1 MSDYTNGY
9 HTKSSYTK
17 TGKKV
22 KCIGSNRRD
31 LTYKKVY
38 DVFVDNDGYE
48 FVIDEKDDVENINL
62 DKE

>member
-1 MSDYTNGY
+1 MSDG
-9 HTKSSYTK
+9 TKSEYTE

-38 DVFVDNDGYE
+38 DVFVDNDGYK

>member
-38 DVFVDNDGYE
+38 NVFVDNDGYE